1 MLLLIGSCE
10 NTPFSYIRIYFIKIM
25 KNVKNVCEFFVSQY
39 ILHVD
44 YLLSTITSKK
54 GHKYF

>member
-1 MLLLIGSCE
+1 
-10 NTPFSYIRIYFIKIM
+10 M

-44 YLLSTITSKK
+44 DLLNTITSKK

>member
-1 MLLLIGSCE
+1 MLLLIGSCL
-10 NTPFSYIRIYFIKIM
+10 NTLFLYIRMYFIKIM

-44 YLLSTITSKK
+44 DLLNTVTSKK
-54 GHKYF
+54 GHKNF